1 MAKAAQGN
9 EVTLLH
15 NRSKINERVQ
25 GEPKLPTKDTETRA
39 RGVKDSRGRPQEGN
53 DTLHYR
59 HRDPFKGSTQIPI
72 AEKAPT
78 IVSTRGLHHPQTS
91 PLLASKH

>member
-15 NRSKINERVQ
+15 NRSKVNKRVQ
-25 GEPKLPTKDTETRA
+25 GEPKPPTKDTKTRA
-39 RGVKDSRGRPQEGN
+39 RGVKDPRGRPQEGN

-59 HRDPFKGSTQIPI
+59 HRDPFKGSTQIPN

-78 IVSTRGLHHPQTS
+78 TASPRGLQHPQTS